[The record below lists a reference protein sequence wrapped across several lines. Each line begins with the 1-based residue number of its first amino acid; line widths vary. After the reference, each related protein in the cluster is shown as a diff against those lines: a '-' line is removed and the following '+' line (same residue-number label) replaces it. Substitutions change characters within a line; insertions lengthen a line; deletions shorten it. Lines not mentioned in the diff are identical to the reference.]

1 MSTLLLFRVEY
12 LMVTAGRRRYLLLLS
27 RRSGAVLMLIGVL
40 SFIAGAAIGGYVGYA
55 IGVNKMHKLV
65 NRVAAAGDW
74 RHRSGGPSD

>member
-1 MSTLLLFRVEY
+1 
-12 LMVTAGRRRYLLLLS
+12 
-27 RRSGAVLMLIGVL
+27 MLIGVL

-74 RHRSGGPSD
+74 HRQSNRPSD

>member
-1 MSTLLLFRVEY
+1 MITVGGDATCCCYRDHR
-12 LMVTAGRRRYLLLLS
+12 GRC
-27 RRSGAVLMLIGVL
+27 MLIGVL

-74 RHRSGGPSD
+74 HRQSNRPSD